1 MKVGKKQS
9 MSLQKISKPQ
19 KFKFKRDKKCF
30 HKWKKNIKV
39 KYNFMKMEEN
49 MKKIIWKKELKIFN
63 KK

>member
-1 MKVGKKQS
+1 
-9 MSLQKISKPQ
+9 MSLQKISKLQ

-49 MKKIIWKKELKIFN
+49 MKKIIQKKELKIFN